1 MKQNVKVQSVIE
13 SLFLSVVERLTK
25 DHALRVIN
33 SLGVQLDLEAGEIQ
47 IFDEQERLLR
57 KKVIFD
63 WGPIPR
69 IRTKRLLLKR

>member
-33 SLGVQLDLEAGEIQ
+33 SRGAI
-47 IFDEQERLLR
+47 
-57 KKVIFD
+57 
-63 WGPIPR
+63 GPR
-69 IRTKRLLLKR
+69 GRRDSDF